1 MFLRSWPLAVPV
13 VFSLLAACGASDDFV
28 SPNDLAPPAPVG
40 RVDAGS
46 SSSGQAPPSGSSSGG
61 TTDAGSSSGE
71 VPPVPSCSLTASY
84 NPIEAVPGLPP
95 AAREASFTGN
105 ELVAFFVQLG
115 PPVQRVYAATRASR
129 TEAFGPAVLL
139 GSAVNSGGSILHVS
153 VKDDGLE
160 LYFTRDDGGRQL
172 YVAKR
177 DAVGEEF
184 RPAELLRSNATNE
197 LYVRDGS
204 ARFFSR
210 SVDGAWQLHALRPA
224 TADEASAQPT
234 GPLASEDGWLTS
246 SVYPAWFEAPS
257 NTLWFYAQEYYVYG
271 PDDFAQR
278 EGIRTSQWDPA
289 TGTWSYSAIAEH
301 RVVWISPDW
310 CRLYSVTE
318 NGIAMRER
326 VRTP

>member
-1 MFLRSWPLAVPV
+1 MTLRPGTLVASFVLV
-13 VFSLLAACGASDDFV
+13 SLAACSASDDYV
-28 SPNDLAPPAPVG
+28 SGNDLAPPAPVG
-40 RVDAGS
+40 RVDGGG

-61 TTDAGSSSGE
+61 PSEGGASSGE
-71 VPPVPSCSLTASY
+71 IPPGPSCSLTASFA
-84 NPIEAVPGLPP
+84 PIQAVPGLPSS
-95 AAREASFTGN
+95 AREASFTGN
-105 ELVAFFVQLG
+105 ELVAYFVDFG
-115 PPVQRVYAATRASR
+115 PPVQRVYAATRSSR
-129 TEAFGPAVLL
+129 SEAFGPAVLL
-139 GSAVNSGGSILHVS
+139 GPAVNSGGSILHVS
-153 VKDDGLE
+153 VRDDGLE

-184 RPAELLRSNATNE
+184 RPAEPLRANATNE
-197 LYVRDGS
+197 LLVRDGS

-210 SVDGAWQLHALRPA
+210 AVDGQWQLQALRPA
-224 TADEASAQPT
+224 SADESSAQPT
-234 GPLASEDGWLTS
+234 GPPATEDGWLTG
-246 SVYPAWFEAPS
+246 SVYPAWFEVPS

-271 PDDFAQR
+271 PDDFGYR
-278 EGIRTSQWDPA
+278 EGARTSQWDPA
-289 TGTWSYSAIAEH
+289 TSTWSYSAISEH